1 MRANRSR
8 DTNPELEVRRLLH
21 AAGLRFRVD
30 MPLPFDRRR
39 RADIAFT
46 RVGLY
51 VFVDGCFWHGC
62 PMHFVVPK
70 TRRDFW
76 TAKIAGNRERDKDT
90 TLRLQALGS
99 AVVRIWEHEN
109 AVEAA
114 ARVTRTY
121 RALSDML

>member
-8 DTNPELEVRRLLH
+8 DTRPELEVRRLLH
-21 AAGLRFRVD
+21 AIGLRFRVD

-46 RVGLY
+46 KVGLY

-62 PMHFVVPK
+62 PEHFVQPH

-76 TAKIAGNRERDKDT
+76 QTKIAENRRRDEDT
-90 TLRLQALGS
+90 TSRLLELGHS
-99 AVVRIWEHEN
+99 VFRVWEHEDL
-109 AVEAA
+109 AAAA
-114 ARVTRTY
+114 ARVAQTY
-121 RALSDML
+121 YALRNR